1 MQCIFERGI
10 VVDQYNIS
18 STAWQK
24 TVGQLDVGC
33 AHQLAAHVRQIVS
46 SHVSSHVSWRNEAI
60 SVVPL
65 DRISPRT
72 ATVSWSDPQGCK
84 YGEQVWRLAAA
95 KRAGTCVLTGQPIAA
110 GEAIYTKVDPPPT
123 NANAMMLAVALDEV
137 LSD

>member
-1 MQCIFERGI
+1 MT
-10 VVDQYNIS
+10 VDQCNIS
-18 STAWQK
+18 NTAWQK

-33 AHQLAAHVRQIVS
+33 AHQFAAHVRRIVS
-46 SHVSSHVSWRNEAI
+46 SHVSTSVSPRSEAV
-60 SVVPL
+60 SVVLL

-95 KRAGTCVLTGQPIAA
+95 KRAGTCVLTGQPIAR
-110 GEAIYTKVDPPPT
+110 GEPIYRPTKADPPPT
-123 NANAMMLAVALDEV
+123 NADAMMLAAALDKA